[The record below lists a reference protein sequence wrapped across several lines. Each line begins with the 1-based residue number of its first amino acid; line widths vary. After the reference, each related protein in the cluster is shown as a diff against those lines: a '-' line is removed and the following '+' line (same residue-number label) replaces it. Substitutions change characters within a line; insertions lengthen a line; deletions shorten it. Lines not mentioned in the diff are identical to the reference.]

1 MVTWVLWQRLRVSCG
16 YDECNRRSQ
25 PILFAD
31 NWRVKLNANR
41 DWYLDD
47 QKYGSN
53 EKRRVGRSKN
63 ADLLFGIDGSFRS
76 LEID

>member
-1 MVTWVLWQRLRVSCG
+1 MS
-16 YDECNRRSQ
+16 N
-25 PILFAD
+25 
-31 NWRVKLNANR
+31 KR

-47 QKYGSN
+47 QKYISN
-53 EKRRVGRSKN
+53 EKKRIGKSKN